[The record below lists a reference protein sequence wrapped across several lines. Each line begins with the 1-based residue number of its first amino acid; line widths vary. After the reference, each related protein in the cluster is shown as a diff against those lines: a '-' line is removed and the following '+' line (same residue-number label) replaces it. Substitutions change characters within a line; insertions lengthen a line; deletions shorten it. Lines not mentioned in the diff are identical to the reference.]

1 MFEGHLYLLFIP
13 KLISVQFLILESS
26 SDEKLTNFEEI
37 GKFGNGNVFSN
48 ELNNFFIVRNFQK

>member
-37 GKFGNGNVFSN
+37 GKFGKGNVFSN
-48 ELNNFFIVRNFQK
+48 ELNNIFIVRNFQK

>member
-37 GKFGNGNVFSN
+37 GKFGKGNVFYN
-48 ELNNFFIVRNFQK
+48 ELNNIFIVRNFQK

>member
-37 GKFGNGNVFSN
+37 GKFGKGNVFYN
-48 ELNNFFIVRNFQK
+48 ELNNIFG